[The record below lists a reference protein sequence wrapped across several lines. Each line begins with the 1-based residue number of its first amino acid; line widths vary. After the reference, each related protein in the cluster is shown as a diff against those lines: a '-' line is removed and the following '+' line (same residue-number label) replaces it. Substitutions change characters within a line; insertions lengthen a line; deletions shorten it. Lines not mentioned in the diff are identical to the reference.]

1 MAKRGCSFKSQ
12 NQEEYA
18 RRCFLKTFST
28 LALGSYFSLISASCS
43 NGGKRKV
50 TNHRP
55 QLAAINQNYDD
66 FSFNDGEVGY
76 SFIGGDRDRDKLRLF
91 TKYNNE
97 SWEEHLVT
105 DLPNLQD
112 GRVSTGDTGGILLP
126 FDLEKTIEKRINT
139 MQAFIKD
146 EHGRTSSILEDELQA
161 PTKTDAHALIKNIL
175 DNNREEYIEY
185 EENPTITFALDRNER
200 ETLRFNFKIKKL
212 DTNPVLIKYVDI
224 IDDLETNL
232 EERRFVRE
240 QRLHSLY
247 IYRAPIEVVRHYTQK
262 FIDNGFIDS
271 RRDVED

>member
-1 MAKRGCSFKSQ
+1 MAKRGCPFKSQ
-12 NQEEYA
+12 NREGYM
-18 RRCFLKTFST
+18 RRYFLRTFSK
-28 LALGSYFSLISASCS
+28 LALGSYFYLISASCS

-55 QLAAINQNYDD
+55 QLAAINQSYDD
-66 FSFNDGEVGY
+66 FSFNDGKVGY

-91 TKYNNE
+91 TKYNDE
-97 SWEEHLVT
+97 PWEVHLVP
-105 DLPNLQD
+105 DLPNPQD
-112 GRVSTGDTGGILLP
+112 GRVSAGDTGGILLP

-139 MQAFIKD
+139 IQAFVKD
-146 EHGRTSSILEDELQA
+146 EHGRTSSILEDELQV
-161 PTKTDAHALIKNIL
+161 PTKADAHALIKNIL
-175 DNNREEYIEY
+175 DNNREQYNEY
-185 EENPTITFALDRNER
+185 EENPTVTFVLNRNER
-200 ETLRFNFKIKKL
+200 RTLKFDFKIKKL
-212 DTNPVLIKYVDI
+212 DTNPALIKYVDI

-247 IYRAPIEVVRHYTQK
+247 IYRAPIEVVRSYTQK